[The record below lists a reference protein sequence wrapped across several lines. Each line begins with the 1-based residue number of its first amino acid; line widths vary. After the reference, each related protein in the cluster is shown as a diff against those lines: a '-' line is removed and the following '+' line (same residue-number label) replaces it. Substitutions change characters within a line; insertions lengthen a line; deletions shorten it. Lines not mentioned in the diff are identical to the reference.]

1 MAFTVRKLRKIP
13 TKLRKLA
20 CFISF
25 INEQGYTF
33 HPCFYLS
40 LKVFGRVL
48 KNIFLFLHRPS
59 TKQICWKSYCHS
71 YRKRWTKDWNQ
82 NLSQKKNSLTKLF
95 PLMMYVSFPK
105 NPHLV
110 LIKQSVQNDQFW
122 LTCRKLGWRKFKFD
136 LLISLQEVSQSLVS
150 YWKKDEL
157 RSKVKKLKQKM
168 DDLDKNR
175 KAAMMTEV
183 NKLLECSNCASV
195 SSPQLKFLPYTCNIA
210 VRSDSLHNKILIYYK
225 YYMRLFKTN
234 FFWHLKICEVKKSSY

>member
-1 MAFTVRKLRKIP
+1 
-13 TKLRKLA
+13 
-20 CFISF
+20 
-25 INEQGYTF
+25 
-33 HPCFYLS
+33 
-40 LKVFGRVL
+40 
-48 KNIFLFLHRPS
+48 
-59 TKQICWKSYCHS
+59 
-71 YRKRWTKDWNQ
+71 
-82 NLSQKKNSLTKLF
+82 
-95 PLMMYVSFPK
+95 MMYVSFPK

-110 LIKQSVQNDQFW
+110 LIKQCVQNDQFW

-195 SSPQLKFLPYTCNIA
+195 PSPQLKFLPYTCNVA
-210 VRSDSLHNKILIYYK
+210 VRSDSLHIYYK
-225 YYMRLFKTN
+225 YYMLLFKTN